1 MAELTI
7 TTANLETEVLQS
19 DLPVLVDF
27 YADWCGPCKMMGPL
41 VSKAAEA
48 YGDRLKVGKCN
59 IDDNMPVAQKY
70 QVVSIP
76 FFGIFKN
83 GQLAASRVGATSP
96 AEFNKWIEENL

>member
-7 TTANLETEVLQS
+7 TTANLESDVLKS

-41 VSKAAEA
+41 VSKAAETYA
-48 YGDRLKVGKCN
+48 DRLKVGKCN

-83 GQLAASRVGATSP
+83 GEMVASRVGATTP
-96 AEFNKWIEENL
+96 ADFNKRIEENL